1 MASPTLPWIDRALEA
16 NGHPTCLE
24 IVTAGRHAD
33 PRKSWGNL
41 ALEISTKAGGSV
53 SHEWVRKTFG
63 YLDEL
68 SGVSE

>member
-1 MASPTLPWIDRALEA
+1 M
-16 NGHPTCLE
+16 
-24 IVTAGRHAD
+24 TAGRHAD